1 MGDVLI
7 MNEIDA
13 TANRLGIDLLQ
24 VDLDSIQL
32 PPGEDFGIIR
42 YYLINCNFVLLV
54 GQCNYGVVLAGMG
67 SNLSESS
74 FYYYF
79 FNFWLLL

>member
-24 VDLDSIQL
+24 FDLDSIQL
-32 PPGEDFGIIR
+32 PPSEDFGIIR

-54 GQCNYGVVLAGMG
+54 GQCK
-67 SNLSESS
+67 
-74 FYYYF
+74 
-79 FNFWLLL
+79 